1 MCAFDHYKGG
11 GAEVRIGKILAAI
24 AGFLVCV
31 SFIRA
36 VNGAG
41 GIGLYDI
48 LLTVQQF
55 EYDTTT
61 ISDIAEGIEALPD
74 IPGVFDEEYW
84 TTSVL
89 EHFFLSFQHLF
100 QLVRA
105 VIVPIFDLVRDTLTL
120 LGDLIHLV
128 FSMLGFVDF

>member
-1 MCAFDHYKGG
+1 M
-11 GAEVRIGKILAAI
+11 RIGKFLAAI
-24 AGFLVCV
+24 AGFLVIV

-84 TTSVL
+84 TTDAL
-89 EHFFLSFQHLF
+89 EHFFLSFQYLF

-128 FSMLGFVDF
+128 FSMLGFTDF